1 MYSRCVDDILNI
13 FTNEKTANEFN
24 QKLNNFHQDLIF
36 IMEFGKQN
44 KLPFLDTSVKLEE
57 NRFTNSI

>member
-36 IMEFGKQN
+36 IMEFGK
-44 KLPFLDTSVKLEE
+44 
-57 NRFTNSI
+57 